1 MSHVDDGELTA
12 YADGAYPANDPVAL
26 RIGAHLSTCEN
37 CRTRLEQAHALRD
50 RAAEVLGYATPA
62 RVQAPA
68 FESLEAQLAT
78 PTQRRRRPIPLA
90 WAASIIMA
98 LGLGW
103 FGRGFWQNPPAG
115 SDVAVREAV
124 RAETQMQSAA
134 PPTAAT
140 NQEEGAAQQ
149 ATRSAAAAAP
159 TPAPVQPPSVAA
171 ADVRRERAPERAQ
184 AEQDMSDR
192 AAFSVGRAAGN
203 ARSAAAPP
211 AAVEAPKVTMESAA
225 AAPVMR
231 GEHITAAE
239 AERRGLNVPRI
250 PELPIAR
257 VVLNGDT
264 TAVVHT
270 LPDGRLVT
278 LIATADRARQ
288 ALAQRDAAAEAGAAA
303 PQMAKTAAPT
313 PIVVRVRGN
322 VVQVTGEVAAD
333 SLRKLAG
340 KIR

>member
-62 RVQAPA
+62 RVQAPPA

-78 PTQRRRRPIPLA
+78 PAPRPRRTIPLA

-103 FGRGFWQNPPAG
+103 FGRGFWQYPPAG
-115 SDVAVREAV
+115 SDMAVNDAL
-124 RAETQMQSAA
+124 RAESQMQNAA
-134 PPTAAT
+134 PQPEVT
-140 NQEEGAAQQ
+140 NQEERSVEPG
-149 ATRSAAAAAP
+149 TGSAATAAP
-159 TPAPVQPPSVAA
+159 GPAPAQPPPVAA
-171 ADVRRERAPERAQ
+171 ADVRRERAP
-184 AEQDMSDR
+184 AEQDMSER
-192 AAFSVGRAAGN
+192 AGFAGRATGN
-203 ARSAAAPP
+203 ARIAAAPP
-211 AAVEAPKVTMESAA
+211 APAEAPKVTMESIA

-239 AERRGLNVPRI
+239 AERRGLDVPRI
-250 PELPIAR
+250 PALPIAR

-264 TAVVHT
+264 TSVVHT

-278 LIATADRARQ
+278 LTATTEPARQ

-303 PQMAKTAAPT
+303 PQMAKTAGPA

-322 VVQVTGEVAAD
+322 VVQVTGEVPAD
-333 SLRKLAG
+333 SLRSLAG

>member
-12 YADGAYPANDPVAL
+12 YADGAWPANDPVAL

-37 CRTRLEQAHALRD
+37 CRTRLEQAHVLRD

-62 RVQAPA
+62 RVQAPPA

-78 PTQRRRRPIPLA
+78 STPRRRRPLELA

-103 FGRGFWQNPPAG
+103 FGRGFWQNPPTG
-115 SDVAVREAV
+115 SDVAVREAM
-124 RAETQMQSAA
+124 RAETQTQSAA
-134 PPTAAT
+134 PTAAA
-140 NQEEGAAQQ
+140 NQAAADAQPG
-149 ATRSAAAAAP
+149 TGSAATAAP
-159 TPAPVQPPSVAA
+159 RPAPVQPPPVAA
-171 ADVRRERAPERAQ
+171 AELRRERAPERAQ

-192 AAFSVGRAAGN
+192 AGFAGRAAGN
-203 ARSAAAPP
+203 ARVAAAPP
-211 AAVEAPKVTMESAA
+211 AAAEAPRVTMESAA
-225 AAPVMR
+225 AAPVLR

-250 PELPIAR
+250 PALPIAR

-264 TAVVHT
+264 TSVVHT

-278 LIATADRARQ
+278 LTATADPAGQ
-288 ALAQRDAAAEAGAAA
+288 ALAQRDAAAEASAAA
-303 PQMAKTAAPT
+303 PQMAKTAGPT

-322 VVQVTGEVAAD
+322 VVRVTGDVTAD
-333 SLRKLAG
+333 SLRSLAG

>member
-62 RVQAPA
+62 RVQAPPA

-78 PTQRRRRPIPLA
+78 PAPRPRRPIPLA

-115 SDVAVREAV
+115 SDVAVSDAL
-124 RAETQMQSAA
+124 RAESQMQSAA
-134 PPTAAT
+134 PQPEVT
-140 NQEEGAAQQ
+140 NQEERSVQPG
-149 ATRSAAAAAP
+149 TGSAASAAP
-159 TPAPVQPPSVAA
+159 RPAPVQPPPVAA
-171 ADVRRERAPERAQ
+171 AEMRRERAPERAQ

-192 AAFSVGRAAGN
+192 AGFAGRAAGN
-203 ARSAAAPP
+203 ARAAAAPP
-211 AAVEAPKVTMESAA
+211 AAAEAPKVTMESIA
-225 AAPVMR
+225 AAPIMR
-231 GEHITAAE
+231 GELITAAE
-239 AERRGLNVPRI
+239 AERRGLDVPRI
-250 PELPIAR
+250 PALPIAR

-264 TAVVHT
+264 TSVVHT

-278 LIATADRARQ
+278 LTSTSDPARQ

-303 PQMAKTAAPT
+303 PQMAKTAGPV
-313 PIVVRVRGN
+313 PIVVRVRGH
-322 VVQVTGEVAAD
+322 VVRVTGDVSAD
-333 SLRKLAG
+333 SLRNLAA